1 MALFVAPRI
10 ETAASQ
16 AIYCLNLTVGFDT
29 LAKNARYSTNE
40 NTRYKNMNIAI
51 LHYSVPPIVGGVES
65 VIAHHARLM
74 SANGHSVRLIAA
86 RGESLNEHIPLVSM
100 PLADSRHERGI
111 LMKEYLDR
119 GEVSEDFDVIR
130 DKLAIELQE
139 ALTGV
144 DVLIAHNVCSL
155 NKNLAL
161 TAALHQLHKAK
172 KLPRLILWHHDLAW
186 TTPRYLPEL
195 HEGYPWD
202 LLRTDWS
209 NTTHV
214 VVSELRRDELS
225 HLMKIDSTSIHV
237 IPNGVDIERFYKLE
251 MLTRSL
257 LEQTHLLDDAPIL
270 LLPVRI
276 TPRKNIE
283 LALHTLSE
291 LKKQFPNAALVVT
304 GPLGPHNVNNI
315 KYFENLKDLRKQ
327 LGLQGSVHF
336 LAEYVEAFL
345 PDEIIADFFRV
356 ADALF
361 FPSREEGF
369 GIPLIEAAF
378 SHLPIFCA
386 DISPLRELGLQDATY
401 FSLEENPAKIANLL
415 AEYFRSS
422 MSARLAMRA
431 RNSFRWEA
439 IYQQQIASLLAKG

>member
-1 MALFVAPRI
+1 
-10 ETAASQ
+10 
-16 AIYCLNLTVGFDT
+16 
-29 LAKNARYSTNE
+29 
-40 NTRYKNMNIAI
+40 MNIAL

-65 VIAHHARLM
+65 VIAHHARLL
-74 SANGHSVRLIAA
+74 SVDGHSVRLVAA
-86 RGESLNEHIPLVSM
+86 RGESLNEHISLVSM
-100 PLADSRHERGI
+100 PLADSRHERI
-111 LMKEYLDR
+111 IQMKEHLDR
-119 GEVSEDFDVIR
+119 GEVGEDFEVVR
-130 DKLAIELQE
+130 DKLAIELHE

-161 TAALHQLHKAK
+161 TAAIHQLHATK

-186 TTPRYLPEL
+186 TTPRYLPEM
-195 HEGYPWD
+195 HDGYPWG
-202 LLRTDWS
+202 LLRTDWGE
-209 NTTHV
+209 TTHV
-214 VVSELRRDELS
+214 VVSELRREELAD
-225 HLMKIDSTSIHV
+225 LMRIDPVSIHI

-251 MLTRSL
+251 SLTRSL
-257 LEQTHLLDDAPIL
+257 LKQTHLLNAAPIL

-283 LALHTLSE
+283 LALHTLAE
-291 LKKQFPNAALVVT
+291 LKKRFPNAALVVT
-304 GPLGPHNVNNI
+304 GPLGPHNVNNV
-315 KYFENLKDLRKQ
+315 KYFENLQNLRVQ
-327 LGLQGSVHF
+327 LGLQSSVHF

-378 SHLPIFCA
+378 SHLPVFCA
-386 DISPLRELGLQDATY
+386 DIPPLRELGLNDATY
-401 FSLEENPAKIANLL
+401 FSPDENPAKIADLL
-415 AEYFRSS
+415 AEYFQLS
-422 MSARLAMRA
+422 MPAHLALRA

-439 IYQQQIASLLAKG
+439 IYQKHVAPLLVPSGA